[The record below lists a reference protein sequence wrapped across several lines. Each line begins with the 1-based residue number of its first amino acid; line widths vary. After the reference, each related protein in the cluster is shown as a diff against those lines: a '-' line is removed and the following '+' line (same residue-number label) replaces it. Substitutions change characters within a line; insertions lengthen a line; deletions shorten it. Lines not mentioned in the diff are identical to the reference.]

1 MALGYAAA
9 LRTSMLT
16 TIVTLAGSGALIRL
30 YSGSRPAT
38 GGAATTLL
46 AQLTCAATLGTVSGP
61 VLTFN
66 TITPDSSADANGTA
80 TWFRIVKSDG
90 TTHVVDGNVGT
101 LGSGADMELTT
112 TTIVATQPV
121 SISSWTITESN
132 P

>member
-9 LRTSMLT
+9 LRNSRLQA
-16 TIVTLAGSGALIRL
+16 IVDLAGANAKVRL

-38 GGAATTLL
+38 GGTATTQL
-46 AQLTCAATLGTVSGP
+46 AELTCGATLGTISTG

-66 TITPDSSADANGTA
+66 AITQDTSADASGTA
-80 TWFRIVKSDG
+80 SWFRVVKSDG
-90 TTHVVDGNVGT
+90 STHVLDGNCGT
-101 LGSGADMELTT
+101 SGSDMNMVT
-112 TTIVATQPV
+112 TTITAGQPV